1 MAEELR
7 ILHDDTFEADLREV
21 ESALVFFTER
31 ERSSYHRRTT
41 EELAALFSAKGGFFL
56 AYIDECP
63 LLCRAYGVRVIDSY
77 YLVNRGRVLDSYTP
91 RGQHDVVHLAVWCDA
106 VLADR
111 PRKRRYME
119 HITSLPASEM
129 VAYLTDME
137 AEEKATSQQI
147 RSVLMQLDQSLG
159 TSEEVV
165 HQFLWRNAFLLDLFY
180 EGGYIV
186 SKFPLGD
193 RHVTDFVVV
202 GYRNWTNDF
211 GIHATLLE
219 IENPTS
225 KLFTKNGDPAATL
238 IHALRQV
245 HDWGS
250 WLSNNSE
257 YFRRTLQARLL
268 LASGDQDS
276 IKSTRSLSGFYRDV
290 VAQAMNQRLS
300 YGFKIIAGRRTD
312 MTIGDR
318 MRLDEMNGSLNGIS
332 VMTYDAL
339 LDGWMKRLGSVV

>member
-1 MAEELR
+1 MAEEFRVLSD
-7 ILHDDTFEADLREV
+7 HTFEADLREV
-21 ESALVFFTER
+21 EFALVFFTER
-31 ERSSYHRRTT
+31 GRSSYHWRTA
-41 EELAALFSAKGGFFL
+41 EELAALFSTKGGFFL

-77 YLVNRGRVLDSYTP
+77 YLVSRGRVLDSYAP

-129 VAYLTDME
+129 VAYLENMDV
-137 AEEKATSQQI
+137 EERTTSQQI
-147 RSVLMQLDQSLG
+147 RTVLMQLDQSLG
-159 TSEEVV
+159 SSEEVV

-180 EGGYIV
+180 EGGYIM

-193 RHVTDFVVV
+193 QHVTDFVVV

-219 IENPTS
+219 IENPTR
-225 KLFTKNGDPAATL
+225 KLFTKRGDPAATL
-238 IHALRQV
+238 THALRQV
-245 HDWGS
+245 HDWGA

-257 YFRRTLQARLL
+257 YFRHTLQARLF
-268 LASGDQDS
+268 AAGGSQDR
-276 IKSTRSLSGFYRDV
+276 IKSTRSLSGLYRDV